1 VAYLKNKLDH
11 GIFRD
16 NAEHEDG
23 DDERNAGGQ
32 PDLPIVNPQI
42 QPPDLTAEE
51 AFAHLVE
58 LSSHSNTKLRDV
70 AASIVS
76 QSETRTSRRRTAR
89 RASLD
94 GSDPELTS
102 GDASAAVVDLY
113 AAGVHLDRR
122 RVSDHSL

>member
-51 AFAHLVE
+51 AFE
-58 LSSHSNTKLRDV
+58 LAMAQTKLDEL
-70 AASIVS
+70 AKW
-76 QSETRTSRRRTAR
+76 E
-89 RASLD
+89 SLA
-94 GSDPELTS
+94 T
-102 GDASAAVVDLY
+102 
-113 AAGVHLDRR
+113 
-122 RVSDHSL
+122 